1 MNTHFKPFAFRLSP
15 LRSAAA
21 AVLGASLLAAC
32 GGGGGDSP
40 QAVKLQFAALNGSS
54 AVSCTGSL
62 SGLGSTAASA
72 KLQDLRFYVSEV
84 ELVDAKGNVT
94 PVKLDAVTNWQIAGS
109 GAAGVALVDL
119 AAAGEACDATSPE
132 THTEVVGSADGGD
145 YTKVRFK
152 IGVPLALNH
161 SNVVGAA
168 APLDIAALNWSWAGG
183 RKFLNIEVNADA
195 PTTLT
200 TFNVH
205 LGSTG
210 CTGSSPATGLVDTC
224 ARPDRMTVELA
235 FDRKASAQNVVI
247 DLAQLFQGVDITQ
260 DSSGAPGC
268 MSGATDAECVPVYG
282 NLGLDL
288 STGLPTSS
296 TAQRIFRLATSSGAL

>member
-1 MNTHFKPFAFRLSP
+1 MNAFFKSLA
-15 LRSAAA
+15 LRPGAQRATA
-21 AVLGASLLAAC
+21 VAVLGASLLAAC

-40 QAVKLQFAALNGSS
+40 QTVKLQFAALNGSS

-62 SGLGSTAASA
+62 SNLGSTAASA

-84 ELVDAKGNVT
+84 ELIDDKGTVT
-94 PVKLDAVTNWQIAGS
+94 PVKLDAVANWQIAGS

-119 AAAGEACDATSPE
+119 AGSGEACDATSPE
-132 THTEVVGSADGGD
+132 THTEVLGSADGGD